1 MTECLTITIKSKRV
15 KGMDTNIVYADM
27 PVTIKAYTMHCNDDT
42 YTIVLNSRHS
52 LEQLMKEYHH
62 EMKHIENGD
71 YDKQC
76 KDVQVVEIFAHRE
89 E

>member
-1 MTECLTITIKSKRV
+1 
-15 KGMDTNIVYADM
+15 
-27 PVTIKAYTMHCNDDT
+27 MHCNDDT

-52 LEQLMKEYHH
+52 LEQLMKAYHH

>member
-1 MTECLTITIKSKRV
+1 M
-15 KGMDTNIVYADM
+15 
-27 PVTIKAYTMHCNDDT
+27 KA
-42 YTIVLNSRHS
+42 
-52 LEQLMKEYHH
+52 YHH

-89 E
+89 EQGDIYYEHKTKMVLKHLVYCTLMCMLVSYYPAYNRHYSSYHKSCK